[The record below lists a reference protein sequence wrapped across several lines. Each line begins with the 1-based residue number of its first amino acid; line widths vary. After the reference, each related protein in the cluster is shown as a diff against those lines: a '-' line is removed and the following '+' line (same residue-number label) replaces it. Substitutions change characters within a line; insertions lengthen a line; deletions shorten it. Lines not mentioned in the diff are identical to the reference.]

1 MWSPDDSRLA
11 YSSAFVAA
19 GIVLAVTAV
28 PMLLLPG
35 LHARYAKRVAPI
47 IGPMMPLIGMTSVM
61 LAALI
66 GYALLA

>member
-1 MWSPDDSRLA
+1 M
-11 YSSAFVAA
+11 FVAA

-35 LHARYAKRVAPI
+35 LHARYAKLVAPV
-47 IGPMMPLIGMTSVM
+47 IGPMMPVIGVTSLI